1 VPFHL
6 YVDEVQNFVN
16 SALPDV
22 MTQAAKY
29 KLTLT
34 IAHQYLDQI
43 GDATL
48 AAIINNAG
56 TTIVFQVGPDDATK
70 LAKTMGNTIEPEQLI
85 MLDQHQAV
93 VRMRRGTKRMK
104 GFAIST
110 LPQPPLPENGPAEA
124 TRIIKASRTMM
135 LERGWARPVE
145 EIQKLRRPMV
155 QPVDPDRFVLPVAY
169 VDDAPEV
176 S

>member
-1 VPFHL
+1 
-6 YVDEVQNFVN
+6 
-16 SALPDV
+16 

-43 GDATL
+43 GADTL
-48 AAIINNAG
+48 SAIINNAG

-70 LAKTMGNTIEPEQLI
+70 LAKTMGNTIEPEQLT

-93 VRMRRGTKRMK
+93 VRMRRGTERLK

-124 TRIIKASRTMM
+124 TRIIEASRTMM
-135 LERGWARPVE
+135 IERGWARPVE
-145 EIQKLRRPMV
+145 EIQKLRRPTV
-155 QPVDPDRFVLPVAY
+155 RPVDPDRFVLPAAY
-169 VDDAPEV
+169 VDDAPESV
-176 S
+176 VE